1 MSLNDNDDNQ
11 SMNFG
16 DFRKE
21 LVFLEK
27 LIEDIQ
33 VQFMAD
39 KELQKLDNDPVLAT
53 SEYIAMLAAGSIERI
68 KYLKAQL
75 SLYN

>member
-1 MSLNDNDDNQ
+1 MSLNDKNDP

-16 DFRKE
+16 DFKKE
-21 LVFLEK
+21 LMFLEK

-33 VQFMAD
+33 EQFLAD
-39 KELQKLDNDPVLAT
+39 EELQKLDNDPVLAT
-53 SEYIAMLAAGSIERI
+53 SEYIAMLVAGSIERI
-68 KYLKAQL
+68 KYLRNQL